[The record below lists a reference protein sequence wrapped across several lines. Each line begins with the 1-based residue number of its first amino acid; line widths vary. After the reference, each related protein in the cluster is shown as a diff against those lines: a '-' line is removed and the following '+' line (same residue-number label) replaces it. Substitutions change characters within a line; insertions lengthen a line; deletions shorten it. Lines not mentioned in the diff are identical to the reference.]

1 MSSNNQTLPDS
12 VSREWLVTNGIGGYA
27 SSTFS
32 GANSRRYHGLLV
44 AALNPPTQR
53 QVLVSKVEECIFMQR
68 DSCVSLS
75 TNYFPGIV
83 HPNGFKYLKQTDRK
97 PLSTM
102 VFQVGEQQVSKTVF
116 MVQHSNT
123 TVVAYENTG
132 NSSINLSL
140 TPFYV
145 YRDYHSLFREN
156 SASDYHYDISHD
168 MLKIYANYGAAPL
181 YVRFTKGIFTE
192 ERYWFKN
199 YEYEKER
206 YRGLDFQEDAYT
218 IGKIRLNLQP
228 GEQVYLVFSLDAEV
242 VRQSPEALKMQEL
255 QRLNDL
261 VPTESENTF
270 YQDLAVAADQ
280 FIVKRQSTQSYS
292 IIAGYHWFTDWGR
305 DTMIALRGLG
315 IALGKQEICRSI
327 LHTFFQ
333 YISKGMLPNRFPDHS
348 DEALEYNT
356 MDATLWLFVTLY
368 EYHDRFKDDTFIK
381 DNFHH
386 LTNILEAHFKGTR
399 YDIHVTEEGFL
410 YGGEGIAQLTW
421 MDARVGDYVVTPR
434 HGCPVEIQ
442 ALWYNA
448 LKIYQYFSEQFSM
461 PTTDVTVQCKTLREK
476 IEANFPTWF
485 LNEAGYLNDVVVPG
499 GASDASVRP
508 NQIYALSLPF
518 PLLDVEH
525 GKSML
530 KIVETQLFTPYG
542 LRTLSPK
549 HPDFKP
555 VYKGNQWE
563 RDTAYHQGTVW
574 TFLLA
579 DYFQAQLNVFGE
591 TPEILAKIG
600 ASLQALRQ
608 HFYESDCVHGSS
620 EIFDGLTPGA
630 GRGTVQQAWSV
641 GALLQI
647 LTSLNHSKSKSH
659 AAIA

>member
-1 MSSNNQTLPDS
+1 MSSNNQTLLDS

-44 AALNPPTQR
+44 AALNPPTER

-68 DSCVSLS
+68 DSCVSLA

-83 HPNGFKYLKQTDRK
+83 HPNGFRYLKQTERK
-97 PLSTM
+97 PLPKM

-132 NSSINLSL
+132 NTSINLSL

-156 SASDYHYDISHD
+156 SAFDYHYDISHD

-181 YVRFTKGIFTE
+181 YVRFTKGIFTK

-199 YEYEKER
+199 YEYEKEQ

-242 VRQSPEALKMQEL
+242 VRQSPEVLKIQEL

-333 YISKGMLPNRFPDHS
+333 YISEGMLPNRFPDHS

-368 EYHDRFKDDTFIK
+368 EYHDRFKDDAFIK

-399 YDIHVTEEGFL
+399 YHIHVTEEGFL
-410 YGGEGIAQLTW
+410 YGGQGIAQLTW

-448 LKIYQYFSEQFSM
+448 LKIYQYFSTKLST
-461 PTTDVTVQCKTLREK
+461 PPTDVTAQCKTLCEK

-518 PLLDVEH
+518 PLLDAKH
-525 GKSML
+525 GKNML
-530 KIVETQLFTPYG
+530 KIIETYLFTPYG

-549 HPDFKP
+549 DSDFKP
-555 VYKGNQWE
+555 IYKGNQWE

-591 TPEILAKIG
+591 TPEILAKIE

-608 HFYESDCVHGSS
+608 HFYELDCVHSIS
-620 EIFDGLTPGA
+620 EIFDGLVPGA

-647 LTSLNHSKSKSH
+647 LTSLNQPKSKSH

>member
-1 MSSNNQTLPDS
+1 MSSNDQALLDS
-12 VSREWLVTNGIGGYA
+12 VSQEWLVTNGIGGYA

-68 DSCVSLS
+68 DSCVSLA
-75 TNYFPGIV
+75 TNHFPGIV
-83 HPNGFKYLKQTDRK
+83 HPNGFMYLKQTERK
-97 PLSTM
+97 PLPKM

-132 NSSINLSL
+132 NTSINLSL

-156 SASDYHYDISHD
+156 SAFDYHYDISHD

-192 ERYWFKN
+192 ERYWFKK
-199 YEYEKER
+199 YEYKKEQ

-242 VRQSPEALKMQEL
+242 VRQSPEVLKMQEL

-261 VPTESENTF
+261 GPPESEDAF
-270 YQDLAVAADQ
+270 YRDLAVAADQ

-333 YISKGMLPNRFPDHS
+333 YISEGMLPNRFPDHA

-356 MDATLWLFVTLY
+356 IDATLWLFVTLY
-368 EYHDRFKDDTFIK
+368 EYHKKFKDDTFIK

-399 YDIHVTEEGFL
+399 YNIHVTEEGFL

-448 LKIYQYFSEQFSM
+448 LKIYQYFSEQLSM
-461 PTTDVTVQCKTLREK
+461 PPTDMAAQCKIICEK
-476 IEANFPTWF
+476 LEANFPTWF

-499 GASDASVRP
+499 GATDASVRP

-518 PLLDVEH
+518 PLLDAEH
-525 GKSML
+525 GKNML
-530 KIVETQLFTPYG
+530 KIVEAQLFTPYG
-542 LRTLSPK
+542 LRTLSPE
-549 HPDFKP
+549 HSDFKP
-555 VYKGNQWE
+555 IYKGNQWE

-579 DYFQAQLNVFGE
+579 DYFQAQRNVFGE
-591 TPEILAKIG
+591 TPEVLAKIE
-600 ASLQALRQ
+600 ASLQALQQ
-608 HFYESDCVHGSS
+608 HFYESDCVHGIS
-620 EIFDGLTPGA
+620 EIFDGLAPGA

-647 LTSLNHSKSKSH
+647 LTALNHSKAKPY
-659 AAIA
+659 AAIV